1 MLFAFRSRVLS
12 VALLCFSLSAHAASH
27 YTPNDMHCPAES
39 HPTFVH
45 NSYTYNAPVDKFT
58 NLTKSFFELKWYAGA
73 IVSNTTGTDNVPG
86 ATRSGPLG
94 GTAVFNETLTMYS
107 MHPDE
112 FTFSFHGAPY
122 VFGGQNVTAYAET
135 MRFEGICSGKATYID
150 VITYLCSN
158 DSIAV
163 YDATYTAH
171 MVSFQGL
178 ATSVGATVMARDC
191 PCEWLVVFRD
201 VELMGYAVQ
210 KSQYVKANQEGV
222 LFNPA
227 S

>member
-1 MLFAFRSRVLS
+1 
-12 VALLCFSLSAHAASH
+12 
-27 YTPNDMHCPAES
+27 
-39 HPTFVH
+39 
-45 NSYTYNAPVDKFT
+45 
-58 NLTKSFFELKWYAGA
+58 
-73 IVSNTTGTDNVPG
+73 
-86 ATRSGPLG
+86 
-94 GTAVFNETLTMYS
+94 MYS

-112 FTFSFHGAPY
+112 FSFSFHGAPY
-122 VFGGQNVTAYAET
+122 VFGGQHVTAYAET

-178 ATSVGATVMARDC
+178 ATSVGATVMAGDC

-201 VELMGYAVQ
+201 VELMGYAAQ
-210 KSQYVKANQEGV
+210 KSQYVKANQQGV
-222 LFNPA
+222 LVNPA

>member
-12 VALLCFSLSAHAASH
+12 VALLCFSL
-27 YTPNDMHCPAES
+27 
-39 HPTFVH
+39 
-45 NSYTYNAPVDKFT
+45 YTYNAPVDKFT

-122 VFGGQNVTAYAET
+122 VFGGQHVTAYAET

-178 ATSVGATVMARDC
+178 ATSVGATVMAGDC
-191 PCEWLVVFRD
+191 PY
-201 VELMGYAVQ
+201 VELMGYGVQ
-210 KSQYVKANQEGV
+210 KSQYVKANSREY
-222 LFNPA
+222 
-227 S
+227 

>member
-27 YTPNDMHCPAES
+27 YTPNDIHCPPES

-73 IVSNTTGTDNVPG
+73 I
-86 ATRSGPLG
+86 
-94 GTAVFNETLTMYS
+94 
-107 MHPDE
+107 H
-112 FTFSFHGAPY
+112 
-122 VFGGQNVTAYAET
+122 VTAYAET

-178 ATSVGATVMARDC
+178 ATSVGATVMAGDC
-191 PCEWLVVFRD
+191 PY

-210 KSQYVKANQEGV
+210 KSQYVKACQEGV
-222 LFNPA
+222 LIQQAFPA
-227 S
+227 GGEVEVWDL